1 MENRIFSLDNPKA
14 AKAVRFGYLNAIHY
28 MAPHKL
34 AGVGNLCGDASPACI
49 ALCLGTTSGA
59 AIYYPSVVQS
69 RIVKARRFM
78 RDRKAYLADIIHA
91 IELAYAKANRE
102 GLKLC
107 VRLNGSTD
115 LAWEGLRYNGLS
127 IPETFPDLQFVD
139 YTKSKKRALAY
150 VQGKLPA
157 NYSLTFSRSEI
168 NESASLEVLKAGGN
182 VAVVFAHG
190 LPALWHGF
198 RVVNGDDHDLLHLR
212 PKGVV
217 IGLSPKGNKAKRDIS
232 SGFVV
237 QHGDKASTTL
247 FDRERFAA

>member
-1 MENRIFSLDNPKA
+1 
-14 AKAVRFGYLNAIHY
+14 
-28 MAPHKL
+28 
-34 AGVGNLCGDASPACI
+34 
-49 ALCLGTTSGA
+49 
-59 AIYYPSVVQS
+59 VQS